1 MYNTEAAFSKALT
14 ARLRKEH
21 IRVTRIESH
30 GTGNGI
36 PDMFVDGR
44 GVDTFLELKNDPTLS
59 IYNKVIKVA
68 WRPGQKAWMFEY
80 FCKHTTKSCL
90 TLVAC
95 CDGIIIIPMYSTF
108 PDDRVYN
115 PTGISYEDLKQ
126 FRLSR
131 ILDAMQEFFLINDH
145 CEPPAKH
152 TYLDY
157 INAFVDKF
165 YPGIDYDPECLWNPE
180 LLDKTIDLKVFN
192 SSKLNMILTLEA
204 TILNSKEKEDG

>member
-1 MYNTEAAFSKALT
+1 MYRTEAEFSKALT
-14 ARLRKEH
+14 ARLKREH

-44 GVDTFLELKNDPTLS
+44 GVDTFLELKNDPTHS
-59 IYNKVIKVA
+59 INSKNIKVA

-80 FCKHTTKSCL
+80 FTKHTTKSCL
-90 TLVAC
+90 TLVAYK
-95 CDGIIIIPMYSTF
+95 DGVAIIPMTSTF
-108 PDDRVYN
+108 PDDRAYDPQV
-115 PTGISYEDLKQ
+115 ISYEDLKQ

-131 ILDAMQEFFLINDH
+131 ILDVMQGFFYIRDSFV
-145 CEPPAKH
+145 PAGDH

-157 INAFVDKF
+157 INAFVDLY
-165 YPGIDYDPECLWNPE
+165 YPGIDYDPECLWDPD
-180 LLDKTIDLKVFN
+180 LLDKTVDMKYFN
-192 SSKLNMILTLEA
+192 NHKLNIALTLEA